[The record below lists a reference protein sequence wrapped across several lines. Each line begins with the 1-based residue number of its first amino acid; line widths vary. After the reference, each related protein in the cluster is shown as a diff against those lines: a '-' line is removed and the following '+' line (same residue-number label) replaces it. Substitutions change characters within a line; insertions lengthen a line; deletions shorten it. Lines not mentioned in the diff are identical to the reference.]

1 MSFNPLTK
9 NQIRL
14 RQWGKCARCGESLH
28 DTEEFAH
35 HLWPEIL
42 GGTDEEKNCVILCG
56 ACHNLVQDDRS
67 SVNCMLAPHSYFPH
81 ANIFASHKQ
90 SQARVSRSK

>member
-35 HLWPEIL
+35 PLYPQSQGGPEK
-42 GGTDEEKNCVILCG
+42 EENCVMLCP
-56 ACHNLVQDDRS
+56 
-67 SVNCMLAPHSYFPH
+67 NCQNTAENDPNSQSCMTAPLGYFPF

-90 SQARVSRSK
+90 AQARVSRR